1 MFEGADTLAAQE
13 HFGEAKKTW
22 YKSDFDTEMQLVKFK
37 GAELSLEH
45 ESKLIS
51 LVDAY
56 LINQSLDPISYPTA
70 GAGYNSNSWAP
81 SLIQHAGGKVKENMK
96 GLDIK
101 KGYGQSL
108 LIFVLGLLSLVVAD
122 YSMRQFTG
130 SPNNLGMPEVVWFA
144 LQVIISVVLIFVFIK
159 NIQTLPISKKI
170 ISSLLLLLIGAVMY
184 ICIIYGYV
192 FSTQIDG
199 F

>member
-22 YKSDFDTEMQLVKFK
+22 CKSDFDTEMQLVKFK

-70 GAGYNSNSWAP
+70 GAGYNSNSWAQ
-81 SLIQHAGGKVKENMK
+81 SLIQHAGGKVKENMT

-101 KGYGQSL
+101 KGYGQAL
-108 LIFVLGLLSLVVAD
+108 LIFVFGLLSLVVVD
-122 YSMRQFTG
+122 YSMRQFAG
-130 SPNNLGMPEVVWFA
+130 SPNNLGMPEMVWFA
-144 LQVIISVVLIFVFIK
+144 LQIIITAVSLFIFTK
-159 NIQTLPISKKI
+159 NIQMLSVSKKI
-170 ISSLLLLLIGAVMY
+170 ISTLLFILLVAVVY
-184 ICIIYGYV
+184 LCVIYGYV
-192 FSTQIDG
+192 LSTQVDG